1 MVEDIDTR
9 VECLDFEE
17 YDHEECDHEEY
28 DHEEYDHEDVF
39 SLSKRIKRE

>member
-17 YDHEECDHEEY
+17 YDHEESDDEG
-28 DHEEYDHEDVF
+28 YDHEDVF